1 MNERVVP
8 HNLSAEQSVL
18 GAAFLSKYALQKI
31 SDEISRDS
39 FYSESHAKIYDCL
52 IELKN
57 ENVPIDMTTVSAK
70 LKDKKELKAI
80 GDTEYLLTIVN
91 SVPTAANVDYYIS
104 LVNQKALVRK
114 LIDTANEIATSAY
127 DEALNFNDLIDGAE
141 RKIFSVSKL
150 RKGSEFRNIQD
161 ILTKT
166 QADLEMLASNAN
178 EITGLS
184 TGFGNIDKMTS
195 GFHETELIV
204 IAARPGMGKTAFALN
219 VATFAASNKKT
230 VAIFNLEMN
239 AEQLATRM
247 ISSLGQIPLNKLRTG
262 KLEHSDW
269 KRVNEAI
276 SQLAD
281 ANIYIDDT
289 PGITVGEI
297 KSKCRR
303 LSSMPEGLD
312 LVVIDYL
319 QLVSTG
325 SHFLGNRQQ
334 EVSEISRSLKTM
346 ALELNIPV
354 ISVAQLS
361 REVEKR
367 DDKRPLMSDLRE
379 SGSIEQ
385 DADIVAFLYREDYYN
400 KEARSDDYT
409 SESEFIINK
418 NRSGPTGSIDLL
430 FKRNTGTFLN
440 YKKEDKE
447 E

>member
-1 MNERVVP
+1 MKKFFCKIWGYILFGVAKF
-8 HNLSAEQSVL
+8 LDVL
-18 GAAFLSKYALQKI
+18 FGGLIKLFSFLVEKTKNIRQLFYPVFGCLVLFLFINPFTLLLFTRLWIFIPLAILLIFPMLGTGFVSFLNYWKYAVCTYLYDR
-31 SDEISRDS
+31 ST
-39 FYSESHAKIYDCL
+39 FY
-52 IELKN
+52 
-57 ENVPIDMTTVSAK
+57 
-70 LKDKKELKAI
+70 
-80 GDTEYLLTIVN
+80 
-91 SVPTAANVDYYIS
+91 
-104 LVNQKALVRK
+104 
-114 LIDTANEIATSAY
+114 
-127 DEALNFNDLIDGAE
+127 
-141 RKIFSVSKL
+141 
-150 RKGSEFRNIQD
+150 IQD
-161 ILTKT
+161 IGTKRT
-166 QADLEMLASNAN
+166 FASYKEEYYRKKEEAEEAAREKRKREQQEQWSKVFEEFFRNFQSGGYTN
-178 EITGLS
+178 
-184 TGFGNIDKMTS
+184 FGGGQGK
-195 GFHETELIV
+195 TELIV